1 MTSVATQQLED
12 LQKELEEYR
21 ELANNRLQEL
31 DKLHQEH
38 RECLKE
44 VEKLKMDIRQLP
56 ESVIVE
62 TTEYKCLQSQYSV
75 LYNEYMQIKNLL
87 EETRNHLQNSKTL
100 HLRQIE
106 IMEGKELAEQK
117 RSRNDL
123 IKMEDLLEKIQKE
136 YDMLRI
142 EYEQNLAA
150 NEQTAPINR
159 EMRHLITS
167 LQNHNTQLKG
177 EVNRHKRKYKEVSGD
192 NVKLRKELEEMSAK
206 MSSQQQARNAQ
217 ESEVKQENP
226 IVKEEETCE
235 GTNPVKDEPGTAG
248 PKSEPEDNE
257 GDGDSKQ
264 TVKTEKTGELAG
276 VKKEGTPTA
285 GTSNV
290 KQEKDVKEE
299 QKQLKYDS
307 DVVRDLRNQLKKA
320 LNDQKEMKLLL
331 DMYKGVSKE
340 QRDKVQLMA
349 CEKKIRAE
357 LEELRNQMKKMQES
371 KREDRK
377 KLADEEAQRKIKQ
390 LTEQLEL
397 QKQAVIQKQP
407 DGQGWGYRPFVG
419 SNVSFFEI
427 QQLLY
432 FSQTFF
438 QQEEEALLN
447 EMEVTGLAYEEMQEQ
462 NSRLLQQLKEK
473 DDANFKLMSDR
484 IKSNQLH
491 KLLREEKQVLEE
503 QVSLLISFCSVGTI
517 DDSLFFR
524 FSPSKQ
530 R

>member
-1 MTSVATQQLED
+1 
-12 LQKELEEYR
+12 
-21 ELANNRLQEL
+21 
-31 DKLHQEH
+31 
-38 RECLKE
+38 
-44 VEKLKMDIRQLP
+44 
-56 ESVIVE
+56 
-62 TTEYKCLQSQYSV
+62 
-75 LYNEYMQIKNLL
+75 MQIKNLL
-87 EETRNHLQNSKTL
+87 EETRNQLQNSKTL

-106 IMEGKELAEQK
+106 IMEGKELADQK

-177 EVNRHKRKYKEVSGD
+177 EVNRHKRKYKDVSAD
-192 NVKLRKELEEMSAK
+192 NVKLRKEMEEMAAK
-206 MSSQQQARNAQ
+206 MNSQQARNSQ
-217 ESEVKQENP
+217 ENEIKQENP
-226 IVKEEETCE
+226 TVKEEETCE
-235 GTNPVKDEPGTAG
+235 GTNQVKDEPGTAG

-257 GDGDSKQ
+257 ADGENKQ
-264 TVKTEKTGELAG
+264 NIVKSEKTGENN

-299 QKQLKYDS
+299 QKQIKYDS
-307 DVVRDLRNQLKKA
+307 DLVRDLRSQLKKA

-397 QKQAVIQKQP
+397 QKQAANQKP
-407 DGQGWGYRPFVG
+407 VDGTGWGYRPFVG
-419 SNVSFFEI
+419 SNVS
-427 QQLLY
+427 
-432 FSQTFF
+432 
-438 QQEEEALLN
+438 
-447 EMEVTGLAYEEMQEQ
+447 
-462 NSRLLQQLKEK
+462 
-473 DDANFKLMSDR
+473 
-484 IKSNQLH
+484 
-491 KLLREEKQVLEE
+491 
-503 QVSLLISFCSVGTI
+503 
-517 DDSLFFR
+517 
-524 FSPSKQ
+524 
-530 R
+530 